1 MSPKEESKSRGVKQ
15 EQSRG
20 LKYNAIGA
28 EKMLSIQYSLRGSHE
43 MITHGRR

>member
-20 LKYNAIGA
+20 LEYNAIGV
-28 EKMLSIQYSLRGSHE
+28 EKMLAIQYS
-43 MITHGRR
+43 RRESRDDYTR

>member
-20 LKYNAIGA
+20 LKYNECHWSGEDAGD
-28 EKMLSIQYSLRGSHE
+28 SIFTQRESRDDY
-43 MITHGRR
+43 TV

>member
-28 EKMLSIQYSLRGSHE
+28 EKMLSIQYLLRGSHE
-43 MITHGRR
+43 KIKHDRR

>member
-1 MSPKEESKSRGVKQ
+1 MSPKEESKSSGIKQ

-20 LKYNAIGA
+20 LKYNAIGV
-28 EKMLSIQYSLRGSHE
+28 EKMLAIQYSCRGSHE

>member
-28 EKMLSIQYSLRGSHE
+28 EKVKLKFK
-43 MITHGRR
+43 